1 MPQTLPFWDQIRA
14 ARAMLD
20 IHHPGLFSLEKPVPL
35 AYGIRLELADAHP
48 EIPPPVLRKLL
59 WWLTQRRAY
68 LSVCTAGAPRMGLVG
83 AVGDVTENQAS
94 FARAL
99 FCKREAEAQ
108 AKAQAKAA

>member
-35 AYGIRLELADAHP
+35 ACGIRLELADAHP
-48 EIPPPVLRKLL
+48 KIPPPVLRKLL

-68 LSVCTAGAPRMGLVG
+68 LSACTAGAPRMGLAGPVG
-83 AVGDVTENQAS
+83 QVTEHQAAFS
-94 FARAL
+94 KSL
-99 FCKREAEAQ
+99 FNKREAQ